1 MSKRPIRLGEMLVQ
15 MGRVTAD
22 EVERALAHQ
31 HAHGGYMGDALVAL
45 GILTPEELGWGLAN
59 QHDIPFVHL
68 RPENIDHDLAA
79 RVPAAWA
86 SEHHML
92 PVLWIEG
99 RVTVV
104 MHDVAGLEM
113 LDEVR
118 HLTGATDVVPALTSL
133 EAIAELIQAVH
144 GPAARAGEAAE
155 PEPADAPGGETGVEA
170 LMTEALERGAT
181 AFGISA
187 RPGRATGWYHAGRTV
202 ACALAPE
209 WRAEL
214 HRLVSPAMDPGAAG
228 RWSATARMGSELRMV
243 ECHAVARGEALEWAA
258 VPGARLAMDPERVH
272 VDPALVQ
279 RVRDARRNGG
289 MAARVACDPGA
300 EAAAEALLALLPALL
315 LGDAVRA
322 LHLAQGPGAMPP
334 GTLVLPVDGPLA
346 GMAAGLA
353 PFHPDAVTVRVD
365 ALGDGDLAALRRLAP
380 FVAVLTRSAPGQD
393 PDSFDCVVRLRLD
406 EGGPAWILAG
416 PD

>member
-45 GILTPEELGWGLAN
+45 GILTREELGWGLAN

-86 SEHHML
+86 SEHCML

-118 HLTGATDVVPALTSL
+118 HLTGATDVVPALTSP

-144 GPAARAGEAAE
+144 GPAV
-155 PEPADAPGGETGVEA
+155 PADLAQTDAADGPGGEIGVEA
-170 LMTEALERGAT
+170 LLAEALERGAT
-181 AFGISA
+181 AFGVSA
-187 RPGRATGWYHAGRTV
+187 RPGRAVGWYHADGIV
-202 ACALAPE
+202 ARALAPA
-209 WRAEL
+209 WRAAL
-214 HRLVSPAMDPGAAG
+214 HRQVSPATDPGGTG
-228 RWSATARMGSELRMV
+228 RWSATARTGSEVRLL
-243 ECHAVARGEALEWAA
+243 ECHAVGSGEALEWAA
-258 VPGARLAMDPERVH
+258 VPGARLAGGLDRLH
-272 VDPALVQ
+272 ADPALVQ
-279 RVRDARRNGG
+279 RARDARHTGG
-289 MAARVACDPGA
+289 MAARIACDPGA
-300 EAAAEALLALLPALL
+300 EAAAEALLPLLPALL

-322 LHLAQGPGAMPP
+322 LHLADGPGAMPP
-334 GTLVLPVDGPLA
+334 GTLAVPVAGALA
-346 GMAAGLA
+346 VTAAGLA

-365 ALGDGDLAALRRLAP
+365 ALGDGGLAALRRLAP
-380 FVAVLTRSAPGQD
+380 FVAVLARSAPGQD

>member
-68 RPENIDHDLAA
+68 RPENIDHDLAL

-86 SEHHML
+86 SEHNML

-113 LDEVR
+113 MEEVR

-133 EAIAELIQAVH
+133 EAIAELIEAVH

-155 PEPADAPGGETGVEA
+155 TEPADGPDGEIGLEA
-170 LMTEALERGAT
+170 LMAEALERGAT

-187 RPGRATGWYHAGRTV
+187 RPGRAVGWYHTGRVV

-214 HRLVSPAMDPGAAG
+214 HRLVAPATDPDGTG
-228 RWSATARMGSELRMV
+228 RWSATARMGGELRML
-243 ECHAVARGEALEWAA
+243 ECHAISRGEALEWAA
-258 VPGARLAMDPERVH
+258 VPGARLAADPDRVH

-279 RVRDARRNGG
+279 RARDARRNGG
-289 MAARVACDPGA
+289 MAARIACDPG
-300 EAAAEALLALLPALL
+300 EDAASEALQALLPALL
-315 LGDAVRA
+315 LGEGVRA
-322 LHLAQGPGAMPP
+322 LHLAQGAGAAPP
-334 GTLVLPVDGPLA
+334 GTLRVPVAGPLA
-346 GMAAGLA
+346 GTAAGLA
-353 PFHPDAVTVRVD
+353 PFFPDAVTVRVD

-380 FVAVLTRSAPGQD
+380 FVAVLASAPGQD
-393 PDSFDCVVRLRLD
+393 PDLFDCVVRLRLD